1 MPNIATVLKEE
12 ITRLARKETRSQ
24 VDPARKAGAQQRKE
38 IAALKRRVAQLERQV
53 ALLVRSARSQPG
65 PAKPDATAKRMRF
78 TARGLRAHRSRLGL
92 SAADFGSLV
101 GVSAQSVYN
110 WEGEKAQPRGEQL
123 ARLVSI
129 REIGKREAGQRLK
142 QLATATGKGRTVQ

>member
-1 MPNIATVLKEE
+1 MPNIATVLREE

-38 IAALKRRVAQLERQV
+38 IAALKRRLAQLERQV

-65 PAKPDATAKRMRF
+65 PAKADPTAKRMRF
-78 TARGLRAHRSRLGL
+78 TARGLRSHRSRLGL
-92 SAADFGSLV
+92 SAADFGTLV

-123 ARLVSI
+123 ARLVAV
-129 REIGKREAGQRLK
+129 REIGKREASQRLK
-142 QLATATGKGRTVQ
+142 QLATATGKGKTVQ